1 MYLLAPGAEK
11 RGKCKCPSTGLR
23 IRLDPSAESIAAEGA
38 VSAKTDSLC
47 LRKIETK
54 MRVNPIGV
62 SL

>member
-1 MYLLAPGAEK
+1 MQV
-11 RGKCKCPSTGLR
+11 PSTGLR

-47 LRKIETK
+47 LRKIEAK
-54 MRVNPIGV
+54 IRVNPIGV

>member
-47 LRKIETK
+47 LRKIEAK
-54 MRVNPIGV
+54 IRVNPIGI